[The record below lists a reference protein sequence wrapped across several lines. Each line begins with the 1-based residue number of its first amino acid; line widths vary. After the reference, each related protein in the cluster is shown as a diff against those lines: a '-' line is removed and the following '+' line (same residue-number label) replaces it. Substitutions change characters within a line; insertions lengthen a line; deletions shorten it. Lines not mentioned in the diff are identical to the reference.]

1 MTEPFLTFL
10 GGGLGVVLLVVVFS
24 MVWDQQEHKPRKD

>member
-10 GGGLGVVLLVVVFS
+10 GGALGVVLLVILFS
-24 MVWDQQEHKPRKD
+24 MIWDQQKHNRRKD